1 MNNKYPIWESFH
13 FAFEGFRYALQTQRN
28 LRIQLIVA
36 VAVIAISTFLP
47 MQLIEWALLFVLI
60 ALVIVAEILN
70 TAIEKTID
78 LIVKEFDPLA
88 KTIKDL
94 SAAAVLFI
102 AFTTVIV
109 GSLIY
114 LPKLLAFLK

>member
-1 MNNKYPIWESFH
+1 MNNKYTIWESFH

-88 KTIKDL
+88 KTIEDL

>member
-1 MNNKYPIWESFH
+1 MNNKYTIWESFH

>member
-1 MNNKYPIWESFH
+1 MNNKYTVRESFQ
-13 FAFEGFRYALQTQRN
+13 FAFEGFRYAIQTQRN
-28 LRIQLIVA
+28 LRFQLVA
-36 VAVIAISTFLP
+36 AVLVITISTFLP
-47 MQLIEWALLFVLI
+47 MELIEWAILFVLV

-78 LIVKEFDPLA
+78 LIVKEYDPLA

-102 AFTTVIV
+102 AFTSIV
-109 GSLIY
+109 VGLFIYWSKFVALIR
-114 LPKLLAFLK
+114 